1 MQTLNSIVFG
11 WYPYL
16 CLTVFLFGS
25 LFRFDRE
32 QPQARDPPDGYCRC
46 CSFPIQPIRDRI
58 STRKF
63 DVGVFTQSG
72 PICDIA
78 PFRQSQP

>member
-25 LFRFDRE
+25 LVRFDRE
-32 QPQARDPPDGYCRC
+32 Q
-46 CSFPIQPIRDRI
+46 
-58 STRKF
+58 
-63 DVGVFTQSG
+63 
-72 PICDIA
+72 
-78 PFRQSQP
+78 